1 MTEGLDVFLSS
12 FANNIFR
19 QKYSMNKQELWKDT
33 CRRVVNAV
41 CGQYLPNALKEE
53 IFKAMV
59 ERKFIPAGRY
69 LYAAGREFHQICNCF
84 CFMADDSREGWADLM
99 QKSTASLM
107 AGGGIGSNYSLLRP
121 EGSLIKKTG
130 GFSTGPIALMN
141 MVDQSGRYIMQGGQ
155 RRSAVWAGLN
165 WDHCDVFKFMHLKD
179 WSQDMLD
186 LKAKDSSFH
195 LPMEGTNISTIYN
208 TDFFVAAE
216 HEDHPN
222 HELSMKVWVDNCLQA
237 FKTGEPG
244 WSFNFCRDQESL
256 RNACTEFTSESDS
269 DSCNLG
275 TVWMNRCK
283 SKEDFARI
291 CHIGTVFLICGGIY
305 SHMPFEKAAIVRKAS
320 NRIGLGVGGIHEWL
334 MSKGYGYEVTPE
346 MHKWLNLYE
355 QESDSAAYIWSKDL
369 GVTMPKAKRAMAP
382 NGTIGILAETTTSIE
397 PLFCAAYKRRY
408 LVGSEWKWEY
418 VIDGTVQRLLD
429 KGIKIEQIKDAYDIG
444 FKERVKFQ
452 ADVQNY
458 VDMAISSTCNLPAW
472 GTEMNNEK
480 TLEKYSKIL
489 LKYAKRLRGF
499 TVYPDGA
506 RKGQPLTRVP
516 LAEAMENVNKVFEER
531 VHECQNGVCGL

>member
-1 MTEGLDVFLSS
+1 MTEGLDVFSSS

-19 QKYSMNKQELWKDT
+19 QKYSMDRQEFWKDT

-41 CGQYLPNALKEE
+41 CGQYLPNSLKEE
-53 IFKAMV
+53 IYKAMV

-99 QKSTASLM
+99 HKITASLM

-121 EGSLIKKTG
+121 EGALIKKTG
-130 GFSTGPIALMN
+130 GFSTGPIALMH
-141 MVDQSGRYIMQGGQ
+141 MVDQSGKYIMQGGA
-155 RRSAVWAGLN
+155 RRSAIWAGLS
-165 WDHCDVFKFMHLKD
+165 WDHNDIFKFMHLKD
-179 WSQDMLD
+179 WSSD
-186 LKAKDSSFH
+186 LLAMKEKDADFH
-195 LPMEGTNISTIYN
+195 LPMEGTNISNIYN

-216 HEDHPN
+216 NDDHPK
-222 HELSMKVWVDNCLQA
+222 HELSMKVWMENCRQA
-237 FKTGEPG
+237 FSSGEPG
-244 WSFNFCRDQESL
+244 MSFNFCKDQESL

-283 SKEDFARI
+283 SKEEFAHI

-305 SHMPFEKAAIVRKAS
+305 SHMPFDKAATVRKAN

-355 QESDSAAYIWSKDL
+355 QESDSAAYIWSKEL
-369 GVTMPKAKRAMAP
+369 SVTMPKSKRAIAP
-382 NGTIGILAETTTSIE
+382 NGTLGILAETTTAIE
-397 PLFCAAYKRRY
+397 PMFCAAYKRRY
-408 LVGSEWKWEY
+408 LVGNEWKYEY

-429 KGIKIEQIKDAYDIG
+429 KGIRLEQIKDAYDIG

-458 VDMAISSTCNLPAW
+458 VDMAISSTCNMPAW
-472 GTEMNNEK
+472 GTESNNEK
-480 TLEKYSKIL
+480 TLERYSKIL

-506 RKGQPLTRVP
+506 RKGQPLTRVS
-516 LAEAMENVNKVFEER
+516 LVDALENGNKVFEER
-531 VHECQNGVCGL
+531 VHECRNGVCGL